1 MSDFIC
7 QCAIVTNNMQLK
19 QQLREVNKMGGFYH
33 SSKQY
38 AKTKLTVHWHIKVR
52 HELPPIVFTFTRCY
66 FSFILFK
73 TYKEWHEWEITHD
86 LLYMSVCHS
95 NKQ

>member
-19 QQLREVNKMGGFYH
+19 QQLREVNKMGGFYR

-38 AKTKLTVHWHIKVR
+38 AKTKLI
-52 HELPPIVFTFTRCY
+52 
-66 FSFILFK
+66 
-73 TYKEWHEWEITHD
+73 D
-86 LLYMSVCHS
+86 
-95 NKQ
+95 